1 MYLGG
6 MTTERSGSS
15 MYLGGI
21 TNERSEGETEKVYK
35 MYTFDQFYAVHS
47 ELGFNSV
54 NSKQTNKQKAQ
65 RNTEEKHMVPTM
77 GAFEDE
83 SSVQISEW
91 CPFLPS
97 ITKDPASP

>member
-1 MYLGG
+1 
-6 MTTERSGSS
+6 

-54 NSKQTNKQKAQ
+54 NSKQTNKQTKISTKYRGEAY
-65 RNTEEKHMVPTM
+65 
-77 GAFEDE
+77 GAYDGRVRGRVFSTDKRVVSI
-83 SSVQISEW
+83 SS
-91 CPFLPS
+91 FYH
-97 ITKDPASP
+97 